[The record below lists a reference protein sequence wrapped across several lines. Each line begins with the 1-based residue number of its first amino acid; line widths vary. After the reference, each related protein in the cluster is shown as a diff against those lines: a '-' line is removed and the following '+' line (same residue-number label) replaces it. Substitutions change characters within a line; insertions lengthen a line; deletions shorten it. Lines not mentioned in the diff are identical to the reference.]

1 MKLILDN
8 IKRLEYVLDQYI
20 LDGKIE
26 NYLINLPLY
35 MSIEVK
41 LLVEIENELL
51 YDEIFEIDTNLK
63 EYEDIISIE
72 QLIKTNYSDDY
83 IKSIFETDDK
93 NFNHKN
99 FNIRRRFSD
108 LINPHDS
115 VKTPCPVVTFYSY
128 KGGVG
133 RTTLLAC
140 CALILANKGKQVIII
155 DCDFEAPGF
164 TNYFGY
170 RFGEETQQKY
180 GLAEYI
186 LDRQFLSP
194 KGEDY
199 IENNLI
205 PLFESTYSYKVGSE
219 YTNGDIRVIKAGN
232 YESSNT
238 KNYLEALARL
248 DITNVNI
255 FQQFLKDL
263 KKAFSLDQDNS
274 VILIDSRT
282 GFNDTFA
289 TLYALS
295 TLVVGVFGTN
305 TQSKTG
311 LEYFLNT
318 FLQIKKDENGREL
331 PLEKEVLFVQ
341 SFSSQTNDK
350 EALYSIAKE
359 YFENNSDKFI
369 NDNSSM
375 PHKDRFFRFSRYD
388 EILGTIGEISISKD
402 QEVEMN
408 KLVTEEVYILNR
420 KFFDEIES
428 LTSKKKTVSK
438 TEITSDNSQS
448 SKSMLHITTITQ
460 KQSIIENIVIANAH
474 AEEDSS
480 KKGIFYFRKG
490 MRDIFNWDKFIISGS
505 KGTGKTFMYQA
516 MSIPT
521 VQDDLCTIEDKDR
534 ADYLFI
540 NILPIHKEGK
550 SHFETKSFTEDDK
563 RGINDFFER
572 FWLVYTANK
581 LLTNPSIVEFLGKKI
596 NSLDLSWCFSIS
608 FDSKNKFVAIIK
620 DEKKYELVQSQINQ
634 LDQELKRNGKK
645 LIIFFDQLD
654 YVVKPTNWSEG
665 ISPLINFWRSNPFSN
680 ILPKIFLRS
689 DLIRRL
695 TAVNSTEL
703 FRRAINIEWTK
714 EETFA
719 YFFGF
724 QIRKNPTLI
733 DYFKQKNID
742 STIIRCLKDWQEN
755 YVQIPAQKEIV
766 EPLVE
771 VFFGKAAHKDN
782 PNDTISYGLSY
793 DWFEYNLRDG
803 NNDVSL
809 RPFLWLIEKAKEFA
823 IENKDDSEDYVVG
836 AKQFADPQAIEYAG
850 GIYYNELS
858 SEEGNQDFLEN
869 FKTFLKETRK
879 IKRKGTYELL
889 EIEELLNIFI
899 RTFPKVIPENTSN
912 SFIYVR
918 DFLKN
923 NGIIREKRVKGGRF
937 INYEIPFLYKNYL
950 LFPNA

>member
-238 KNYLEALARL
+238 KNYLESLARL
-248 DITNVNI
+248 DISNVNI
-255 FQQFLKDL
+255 FQQFLIDL

-295 TLVVGVFGTN
+295 QIVVGVFGTN

-318 FLQIKKDENGREL
+318 FLQIKKDENGKEL

-341 SFSSQTNDK
+341 SFSSQTNDN
-350 EALYSIAKE
+350 EVLYSIAKE
-359 YFENNSDKFI
+359 YFESNGDKFI
-369 NDNSSM
+369 SGNSSM
-375 PHKDRFFRFSRYD
+375 PHKDRFFKSGRYY
-388 EILGTIGEISISKD
+388 ETLGKIGETSISKE
-402 QEVEMN
+402 QEIEIN
-408 KLVTEEVYILNR
+408 RFITDELYIINR
-420 KFFDEIES
+420 KFFDEVES
-428 LTSKKKTVSK
+428 LTSKKKTLNK
-438 TEITSDNSQS
+438 AEIIADNKS

-460 KQSIIENIVIANAH
+460 KQHIIENIVIPNAH

-480 KKGIFYFRKG
+480 KRGVFYFRKG

-505 KGTGKTFMYQA
+505 KGTGKTFMYLA

-521 VQDDLCTIEDKDR
+521 VQDDLCTIEDKNR
-534 ADYLFI
+534 EDYLFI
-540 NILPIHKEGK
+540 NILPIHKEGEK
-550 SHFETKSFTEDDK
+550 HFNTNTFTDSDIY
-563 RGINDFFER
+563 GINNFFER
-572 FWLVYTANK
+572 FWLVYVANK
-581 LLTNPSIVEFLGKKI
+581 LLKNSTIIEFLGKKT
-596 NSLDLSWCFSIS
+596 NSFNLSWCFSVS
-608 FDSKNKFVAIIK
+608 FDSKNKFVDVIK

-634 LDQELKRNGKK
+634 LNQELKRNGKK

-665 ISPLINFWRSNPFSN
+665 ISPLINFWRTNPFSN
-680 ILPKIFLRS
+680 VLPKIFLRS
-689 DLIRRL
+689 DLIRSL

-719 YFFGF
+719 YFFGL
-724 QIRKNPTLI
+724 QVRKNPTLI
-733 DYFKQKNID
+733 DYFKQKSID
-742 STIIRCLKDWQEN
+742 NTTIRCLEDWRDN
-755 YVQIPAQKEIV
+755 YVQIPAQREIL

-771 VFFGKAAHKDN
+771 IFFGKAAHKDN

-823 IENKDDSEDYVVG
+823 IENKDDSEDYVIG
-836 AKQFADPQAIEYAG
+836 AKQFAAPQAIEYAG
-850 GIYYNELS
+850 GIYYDELLD
-858 SEEGNQDFLEN
+858 EEGNKLFLES

-879 IKRKGTYELL
+879 IKRKGTYELS

-899 RTFPKVIPENTSN
+899 RTFPKVIPESTSN

-923 NGIIREKRVKGGRF
+923 NGIIREKRIKGGRF